1 MSRPPLIRIMR
12 PYGSEE
18 DLINGDLAWLGR
30 TTVILPNGPARPEG
44 ELVRFEIVLANG
56 VPVFRGEGQ
65 AVAHHP
71 PSGSRPPGLE
81 VRFTRIDARSKL
93 LLDRVR
99 EKRTTL
105 FPGGLPAGVVV
116 QTVRPASTVVP
127 PVNRDEIL
135 ERLRVRARE
144 LGPAKMLSFKRS

>member
-1 MSRPPLIRIMR
+1 MSRTPLIRIMR
-12 PYGSEE
+12 PYSSEE
-18 DLINGDLAWLGR
+18 EFINGDFAWIGR

-56 VPVFRGEGQ
+56 APVFRGEGH
-65 AVAHHP
+65 AVAYHT
-71 PSGSRPPGLE
+71 PSGTRPPGLE
-81 VRFTRIDARSKL
+81 VRFRRIDARSKV

-99 EKRTTL
+99 AKRTTL
-105 FPGGLPAGVVV
+105 FPSGLPAAVVV
-116 QTVRPASTVVP
+116 QTVRPASKVVP

-144 LGPAKMLSFKRS
+144 LGPAKMLAFKRS